1 MTYATIDELKNS
13 LTNVLQSHNLNQS
26 LIDTLLSDEFING
39 AYNLIQN
46 EPEDDEFMSF

>member
-1 MTYATIDELKNS
+1 MKNS
-13 LTNVLQSHNLNQS
+13 LVNILHFHNLNQS

-46 EPEDDEFMSF
+46 EPENDEFMAF